1 MGSSPSLP
9 HGALVLVKILC
20 VSTWPSAWQLVLLAQ
35 HLVIVTV
42 TISPSPMH
50 THIRFAPALNTW
62 AQGGV
67 KRSLGSLGT
76 LRFCNNDAPPNRCVQ
91 VHMHVCLATQS
102 NTHTHAHACVHV
114 NKSTCTQ
121 KRNLPLAH
129 SLTHARHHSAHV
141 HFIIPFSYP
150 LHIYTQLHTP
160 ECPGE
165 GLGISRDG
173 VRFGFLGPR
182 LDLLR
187 WGLREKINLSQLT
200 AGRPVPLISGAGG
213 WGG

>member
-9 HGALVLVKILC
+9 HGALMLVKILC

-67 KRSLGSLGT
+67 KRSLRSLGT
-76 LRFCNNDAPPNRCVQ
+76 LRFCNNDAPPHRCAQ

-102 NTHTHAHACVHV
+102 NTHTRSCMRAC
-114 NKSTCTQ
+114 KQKYMYSEAKPPTCTLLNTCTPPQ
-121 KRNLPLAH
+121 CTRTLY
-129 SLTHARHHSAHV
+129 S
-141 HFIIPFSYP
+141 PF
-150 LHIYTQLHTP
+150 
-160 ECPGE
+160 
-165 GLGISRDG
+165 
-173 VRFGFLGPR
+173 
-182 LDLLR
+182 
-187 WGLREKINLSQLT
+187 
-200 AGRPVPLISGAGG
+200 LISFAHLHPAPYPGMPKGG
-213 WGG
+213 TGD